1 MYKLNEEMIMKMTY
15 NKKSYFKRIISVTL
29 LLLAFSVLST
39 ALISCKEKIIVN
51 TQAVTSEAI
60 IATVKIP
67 EYERY
72 PEFSAFIKEE
82 IEKDFL
88 DYKKYAEMDYPYS
101 GITSTYRT
109 ETEDFSNT
117 KYLNCFIKKYI
128 YAGENIEDEYFIT
141 FVLNK
146 KTKQIETLENLSGKK
161 IEEISKYCE
170 KMLISDAKWESDYEY
185 NVISDDIKTGTRP
198 VQRNYRAFV
207 ASKKNITIYFAPG
220 QVRSKWFGPQTVTIS
235 YK

>member
-1 MYKLNEEMIMKMTY
+1 MKRFFY
-15 NKKSYFKRIISVTL
+15 NKQLFFKHSLSISL
-29 LLLAFSVLST
+29 LTFFFSVMLTS
-39 ALISCKEKIIVN
+39 LISCKETIIVN
-51 TQAVTSEAI
+51 TQAIASESL

-72 PEFSAFIKEE
+72 PEFSTFIREE

-109 ETEDFSNT
+109 ETEDYSNS

-146 KTKQIETLENLSGKK
+146 KTKQIETLENLSGRKLD
-161 IEEISKYCE
+161 EISKYCE
-170 KMLISDAKWESDYEY
+170 KKLMANQKWESDYEY
-185 NVISDDIKTGTRP
+185 NVISDDIKNGTLP
-198 VQRNYRAFV
+198 IQRNYSAFV
-207 ASKKNITIYFAPG
+207 AGKKEITIHFAPG
-220 QVRSKWFGPQTVTIS
+220 QVLSKWFGPQSVTIS